1 VGRSPA
7 GETLLHIDMQPEI
20 KYIEL
25 KSGFSN
31 DGPAW
36 IGLVSYSKSGRTL
49 YFNGRAFQR
58 IGSDRMRGNFYDIES
73 GEEYWFSGVKKNQQ
87 DRHWAGNGKV
97 FIENR
102 IAEDYKNLIG
112 INNLDS
118 KQFELVTL
126 IEEPPIAR
134 IKDLENESYVKEVS
148 PHDLS
153 FKEPNELTIDQLN
166 SVIDYLSNQES
177 EMKFNKAR
185 RSYKNKRKQ
194 LEEEIEKRNVL

>member
-1 VGRSPA
+1 
-7 GETLLHIDMQPEI
+7 MQPEI

-25 KSGFSN
+25 KSGFSD

-36 IGLVSYSKSGRTL
+36 IGLVEFSKSGRTL
-49 YFNGRAFQR
+49 YFDDKAFQSLKGTG
-58 IGSDRMRGNFYDIES
+58 IGANYYDIET
-73 GEEYWFSGVKKNQQ
+73 GDEYWISGIKKNKQ

-102 IAEDYKNLIG
+102 IADDYKNLIG

-134 IKDLENESYVKEVS
+134 IKDLENESYEKEES

-166 SVIDYLSNQES
+166 SVIDYLSNQEQTI
-177 EMKFNKAR
+177 KYNKAR
-185 RSYKNKRKQ
+185 RSFKTSRI
-194 LEEEIEKRNVL
+194 LFEEELEKRNVP